1 LEPQNVCDKRN
12 DDIAILQAQMTKVLN
27 ILSGQ
32 QENSQN
38 VNVVNAPPNHRQ
50 IHPALTK
57 HKRKVVG
64 PVGNKE
70 TLPDH
75 AVVCPLV
82 MPVVSNTG
90 RDACPVN

>member
-1 LEPQNVCDKRN
+1 MSML
-12 DDIAILQAQMTKVLN
+12 LM
-27 ILSGQ
+27 
-32 QENSQN
+32 
-38 VNVVNAPPNHRQ
+38 PPPPPPTTANHRQ